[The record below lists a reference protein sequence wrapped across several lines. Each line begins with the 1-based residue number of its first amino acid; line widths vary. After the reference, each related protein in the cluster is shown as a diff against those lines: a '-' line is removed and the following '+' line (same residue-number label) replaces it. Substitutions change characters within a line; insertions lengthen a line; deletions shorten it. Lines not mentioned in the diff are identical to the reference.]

1 MIMRDRLICYTRETM
16 EPDMKPLNLMI
27 LIILVAGIV
36 LVGMSAG
43 YSVYTDQD
51 APGRLSM
58 ALKDLPRETRF
69 KEWNRQL
76 NAFETPYKRLND
88 SGWGLIAAAAG
99 LLLAAALW
107 KVWHRTPQI
116 RTMGIVMLIWF
127 SLWLIRIPL
136 VFRFY
141 LKRQER
147 FDYPVWGD
155 SIGIPVYTDSFGI
168 VVLAVLSAVV
178 LGLLRI
184 NHPLPHAIKWHRPA
198 TAWSWFRAMILS
210 LWLLML
216 AYGIVFGIWAGDEGA
231 VLCSLPA
238 AVILLAFFAARAQPA
253 VETATKAEPVSP
265 A

>member
-1 MIMRDRLICYTRETM
+1 
-16 EPDMKPLNLMI
+16 
-27 LIILVAGIV
+27 
-36 LVGMSAG
+36 
-43 YSVYTDQD
+43 
-51 APGRLSM
+51 
-58 ALKDLPRETRF
+58 
-69 KEWNRQL
+69 
-76 NAFETPYKRLND
+76 
-88 SGWGLIAAAAG
+88 
-99 LLLAAALW
+99 
-107 KVWHRTPQI
+107 
-116 RTMGIVMLIWF
+116 MGIVMLIWF

-216 AYGIVFGIWAGDEGA
+216 AYGIVFGIWIGDEGT

-238 AVILLAFFAARAQPA
+238 GVILLAFLAARAQPA